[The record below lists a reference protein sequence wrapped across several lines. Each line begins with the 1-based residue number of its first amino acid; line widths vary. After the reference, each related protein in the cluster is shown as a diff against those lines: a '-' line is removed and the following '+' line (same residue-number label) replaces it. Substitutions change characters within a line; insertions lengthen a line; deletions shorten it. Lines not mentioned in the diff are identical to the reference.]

1 VTTKTTLFDGSSAFA
16 CLSELA
22 DNIGPRLTGSEG
34 EHKAAEYIRRHFK
47 ACGLRTRFQKFP
59 VTTFENTTCSFS
71 VKVRGKWKN
80 ITCEPLMP
88 SKSTPVN
95 GVEGKI
101 YFAETGDPEYLSPAV
116 RDKIV
121 LVCGRI
127 KPDDRPRF
135 LSYKPKALVIIE
147 SRIRDKLSRSA
158 AEIENLKTYGN
169 LPTVV
174 ISHLDGFEIIRK
186 KYAHA
191 RLVLRNKT
199 TPSYSL
205 NVIGEKKGTEFPEE
219 IIAVCGHYDS
229 HMGIPGA
236 SDNAGGTA
244 IMMELARVL
253 ITNPS
258 RRTLRFIAFAAE
270 ETGLY
275 GSVYYAEQLLKKDKR
290 EKKQKA
296 FNEKIHRTECEQHRL
311 VFNLDVHGMLL
322 GRNLVLYSGCADLG
336 ASVRLLSRELGVQM
350 SVEGKPMSSDGT
362 PLAAAGIPAV
372 QFGRYGGAGMY
383 GHTEQDNTAYLAP
396 EALETAGRFSEI
408 YLRRYVTE
416 CPVFPFPREIPED
429 QKKSINEYFKNSK
442 LRNPADILS

>member
-1 VTTKTTLFDGSSAFA
+1 MTMILFDGTSAFTY
-16 CLSELA
+16 LSELA
-22 DNIGPRLTGSEG
+22 NTIGPRLTGSAG

-59 VTTFENTTCSFS
+59 VTTFENTACSFS
-71 VKVRGKWKN
+71 VKVRGRWKEL
-80 ITCEPLMP
+80 TCQPLMP
-88 SKSTPVN
+88 SKSTPAN
-95 GVEGKI
+95 GVEGKM
-101 YFAETGDPEYLSPAV
+101 YFAETGDPEYLSPAM
-116 RDKIV
+116 RNKIV

-135 LSYKPKALVIIE
+135 LSYNPKALVIID
-147 SRIRDKLSRSA
+147 SRIREKLTRAA
-158 AEIENLKTYGN
+158 AEISNLKTYGN
-169 LPTVV
+169 LPTVI
-174 ISHLDGFEIIRK
+174 ISHLDGFETIRK
-186 KYAHA
+186 KYTHA
-191 RLVLRNKT
+191 RLILRNKT

-205 NVIGEKKGTEFPEE
+205 NVVGEKNGTEFPEE

-229 HMGIPGA
+229 HMGITGA

-253 ITNPS
+253 STGPS

-275 GSVYYAEQLLKKDKR
+275 GSVHYAEQLLKKDKR
-290 EKKQKA
+290 EKKQKT

-322 GRNLVLYSGCADLG
+322 GRNLILYSGCDDLG
-336 ASVRLLSRELGVQM
+336 ASVRLLAKELGVQM
-350 SVEGKPMSSDGT
+350 TVEGKPMSSDGT
-362 PLAAAGIPAV
+362 PLAAAGIPAI

-383 GHTEQDNTAYLAP
+383 GHTELDVTDYLAP
-396 EALETAGRFSEI
+396 EALETAGRFSEM

-416 CPVFPFPREIPED
+416 CPVFPFTRDIPEN
-429 QKKSINEYFKNSK
+429 QKKSITEYFKNSK
-442 LRNPADILS
+442 LRNPADIIT